1 MDIRGESA
9 VMLSALPIELLS
21 PATLHDRSA
30 VMRSPS
36 AAPARPGLYA
46 WYFSEIPKGVDAG
59 GCYVSNGHTL
69 LYVGISPSAP
79 PANGKAPS
87 RSHIKQRLRTHYG
100 GNAAGSTLRL
110 TLGCLLSDEL
120 GIQLRR
126 VGSGGRFTFSNP
138 GEQRIDAWMHD
149 HAKVVWIEDERP
161 WEREARIL
169 ASGLRLPLNIA
180 GNSHASVAALSAL
193 RREMREAASLLPILP
208 DSGGARR

>member
-1 MDIRGESA
+1 
-9 VMLSALPIELLS
+9 MLADLSTELVS
-21 PATLHDRSA
+21 PSTFHDRDA

-46 WYFSEIPKGVDAG
+46 WYFSKSPQGIDTAG
-59 GCYVSNGHTL
+59 CHVRDRHAL

-87 RSHIKQRLRTHYG
+87 RSHLKQRLRTHYG

-138 GEQRIDAWMHD
+138 GEQRLDAWMQQ

-161 WEREARIL
+161 WEREAKIL

-180 GNSHASVAALSAL
+180 GNTHASVAAISAL
-193 RREMREAASLLPILP
+193 RREMRAAALLLPILA
-208 DSGGARR
+208 DSGGSRR